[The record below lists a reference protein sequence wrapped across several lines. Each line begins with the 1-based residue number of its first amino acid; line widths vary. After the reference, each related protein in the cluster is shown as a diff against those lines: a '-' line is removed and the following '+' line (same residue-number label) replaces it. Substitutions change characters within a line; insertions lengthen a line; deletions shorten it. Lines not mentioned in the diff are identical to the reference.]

1 MKLRLSGENV
11 NVAKKMPCPIDELDN
26 LKEMCVEG
34 KNVLQ
39 SEVEAA
45 LSIPELK
52 RRYINPKYLE
62 GTITGAEAVLDE
74 MVEPASKRSPGLLK

>member
-1 MKLRLSGENV
+1 V
-11 NVAKKMPCPIDELDN
+11 NVAKKMPCPIDSLEN

-34 KNVLQ
+34 KNILQ

-45 LSIPELK
+45 LSIPETN

-62 GTITGAEAVLDE
+62 GTLTGCEGEVVDE
-74 MVEPASKRSPGLLK
+74 RPDSFSRSPPLKRQTSLHK